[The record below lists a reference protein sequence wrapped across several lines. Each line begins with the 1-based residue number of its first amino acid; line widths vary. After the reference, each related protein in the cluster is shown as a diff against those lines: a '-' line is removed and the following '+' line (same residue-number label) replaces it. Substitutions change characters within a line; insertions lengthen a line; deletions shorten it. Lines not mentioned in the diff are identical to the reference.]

1 MGSAPL
7 PRLDSR
13 RTECRK
19 WLFSSSFEFSDT
31 SASSEGWRVQW
42 ESVPPG
48 EESEP
53 RSLDRIGGG
62 NEADEADRQSPLEEG
77 EQVTGPQ
84 RE

>member
-1 MGSAPL
+1 MEGSV
-7 PRLDSR
+7 
-13 RTECRK
+13 
-19 WLFSSSFEFSDT
+19 SSL
-31 SASSEGWRVQW
+31 GGHVQW

-48 EESEP
+48 KKSDP

-62 NEADEADRQSPLEEG
+62 NEADEADRQSPRKEG